1 MVWIPG
7 GEFSMGSE
15 DFYPEEA
22 PVHRRTVEGFWI
34 DQHPVT
40 VAEFRR
46 FVKATGYVTTAEIAP
61 DRADF
66 PDAPNELLVPGSLV
80 FTPPD
85 HPVPLDDFRAWWSWV
100 PGAQWRHP
108 EGPGS
113 TLNGREK
120 HPVTQVSHAD
130 VTAYAAWAGKS
141 LPTEAEWEYAA
152 RGGLDG
158 AVYAWGDE
166 FSPRGRLM
174 ANTWHGEFP
183 WENLHLD
190 RFDRTSPVGSYPP
203 NGYGLV
209 DVCGNV
215 WEWTDEPYTD
225 DHATAASTTPP
236 AAKSCCAPTQAAF
249 VPTITSSA
257 SPRVTKGG
265 SHLCAPNYCLRYR
278 PAARQQ
284 QTVDSATS
292 HLGFRCVKRG

>member
-66 PDAPNELLVPGSLV
+66 PDAPDELLVPGSLV

-130 VTAYAAWAGKS
+130 VTAYAVWAGKS

-183 WENLHLD
+183 WENLNLD

-215 WEWTDEPYTD
+215 WEWT
-225 DHATAASTTPP
+225 
-236 AAKSCCAPTQAAF
+236 
-249 VPTITSSA
+249 
-257 SPRVTKGG
+257 
-265 SHLCAPNYCLRYR
+265 
-278 PAARQQ
+278 
-284 QTVDSATS
+284 
-292 HLGFRCVKRG
+292 